1 MGEQENRLEQNNL
14 NGSEQKN
21 EVGKIPESTNFTN
34 QDETANQSNINNQ
47 GYQSNVQGTMT
58 NQNNMQESMTNQYN
72 MQGSMVNQNNMQDTM
87 ANQYNMQDT
96 MTSQYNMQEQ
106 AKVLNSQNQFKAGNP
121 NYEQQKAEY
130 QITKRR
136 SNYILIFGIIAIILV
151 VLVFVFCGD
160 IKFRVITEDNIEE
173 IIDELAENNE
183 DDFCYFAY
191 DWIYYAKMEIDAG
204 NVSSKA
210 TLGDEKIL
218 QNLYGKRVGK
228 IIQEGK
234 ERLEE
239 SSWTLESFK
248 RALVQIILY

>member
-34 QDETANQSNINNQ
+34 QAETANQSNINNQ
-47 GYQSNVQGTMT
+47 GYQSNV
-58 NQNNMQESMTNQYN
+58 
-72 MQGSMVNQNNMQDTM
+72 QGSMVNQNNMQDTM

-160 IKFRVITEDNIEE
+160 IKFRVITEDNIEQ

>member
-34 QDETANQSNINNQ
+34 QAETANQSNINNQ
-47 GYQSNVQGTMT
+47 GYQFNVQGTMA
-58 NQNNMQESMTNQYN
+58 
-72 MQGSMVNQNNMQDTM
+72 NQNNMQDTM

-204 NVSSKA
+204 NVNSKA